1 MAEAHISESIMQSS
15 SPLAGRDAKVL
26 VEEAQ
31 SELLSAQQSVRPI
44 SQDFSMTIKKKKK
57 NTSRIKTNEQTN
69 KQTKRSAIHSL
80 DASKPPEGAGVPL
93 AGSGAAAAATAAAEA
108 SRGAVGD
115 GRVPRVSKPVSRRSF
130 CTGAGVRDGATV
142 GARVRDISPEGGGAT
157 HFTVTLTFVVHFSRC
172 VSM

>member
-1 MAEAHISESIMQSS
+1 MQSS

-44 SQDFSMTIKKKKK
+44 SQDFSMTIKKK
-57 NTSRIKTNEQTN
+57 TSRIKTNEQTN
-69 KQTKRSAIHSL
+69 KQTKRRAIHSL

-130 CTGAGVRDGATV
+130 CTGAGVRDGAAV
-142 GARVRDISPEGGGAT
+142 GARVRDISPEGGGR
-157 HFTVTLTFVVHFSRC
+157 HTLLSL
-172 VSM
+172 